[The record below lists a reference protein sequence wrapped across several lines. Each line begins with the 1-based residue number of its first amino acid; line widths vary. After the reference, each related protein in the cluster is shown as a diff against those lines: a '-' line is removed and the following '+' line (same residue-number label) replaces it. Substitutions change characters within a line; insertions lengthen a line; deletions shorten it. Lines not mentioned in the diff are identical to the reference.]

1 MVKQFEAIDKEKIF
15 KELGMFLEK
24 IDFVFVGVLGEAHN
38 VQRLSYEGRVS
49 LIYIIPSNRT
59 EINGSRWGGQ
69 GFDKLCVE

>member
-24 IDFVFVGVLGEAHN
+24 TDFVFVGVLGEAHN
-38 VQRLSYEGRVS
+38 VQRLPHEGRVS

-59 EINGSRWGGQ
+59 EINGSR
-69 GFDKLCVE
+69 